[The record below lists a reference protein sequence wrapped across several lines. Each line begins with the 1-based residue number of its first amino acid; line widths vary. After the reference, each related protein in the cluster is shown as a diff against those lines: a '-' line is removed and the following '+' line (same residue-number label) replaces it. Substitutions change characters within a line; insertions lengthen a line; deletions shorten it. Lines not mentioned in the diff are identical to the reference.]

1 MPCAEFVAGVRGKAA
16 FGKAKLFVH
25 SHGGHI
31 VLHNE
36 GIANAKALFAEDNE
50 QPLQKQ
56 GAYSAPL
63 CALVNID
70 GILHSPTVCGAG
82 IEGPAVGVSENF
94 AVFFI
99 DEPRIGFGYF
109 FYALAKFLDGR
120 YFVLEGIGCVL
131 YIRRIDAEKLCG
143 ILRRCDADYPGQTLF
158 FRKLSLLMKYWITVN
173 GSMASSIISAAVPRG
188 TSMKSLSNMSTPTA
202 NIAVHAATR
211 QPLSTDSGRHEHS
224 SVTRLEIPVKITHT
238 VEISSSVMPRY
249 LPNAM
254 AKTTPQ
260 NMVIAPAAAR
270 LSTLL
275 IKSFDTRLKF
285 GSRASTTPGIP
296 EATAPIRVR

>member
-1 MPCAEFVAGVRGKAA
+1 MLHEKIILFKKSGRKLRKWDYGRGIFRKFVKLLFHGNYAVPCAEFVAGVRGKAA
-16 FGKAKLFVH
+16 FGKAELFVH
-25 SHGGHI
+25 SHGGRI

-63 CALVNID
+63 CTLVNID

-82 IEGPAVGVSENF
+82 IEGPAVGVAENF

-143 ILRRCDADYPGQTLF
+143 ILRRCNANYAGQTLF
-158 FRKLSLLMKYWITVN
+158 FRKLSLLIKY
-173 GSMASSIISAAVPRG
+173 
-188 TSMKSLSNMSTPTA
+188 
-202 NIAVHAATR
+202 
-211 QPLSTDSGRHEHS
+211 
-224 SVTRLEIPVKITHT
+224 
-238 VEISSSVMPRY
+238 
-249 LPNAM
+249 
-254 AKTTPQ
+254 
-260 NMVIAPAAAR
+260 
-270 LSTLL
+270 
-275 IKSFDTRLKF
+275 
-285 GSRASTTPGIP
+285 
-296 EATAPIRVR
+296 